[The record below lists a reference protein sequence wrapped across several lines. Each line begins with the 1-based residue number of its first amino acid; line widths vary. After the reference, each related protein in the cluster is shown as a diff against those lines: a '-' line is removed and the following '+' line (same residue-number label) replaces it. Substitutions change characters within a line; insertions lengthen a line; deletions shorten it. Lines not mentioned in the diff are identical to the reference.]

1 MKVGDRV
8 RTGVYVCGEWKGM
21 YVGVITKRINDQLVE
36 VDIGSLHGCAPW
48 KCIEVESELRMDD
61 EN

>member
-8 RTGVYVCGEWKGM
+8 RTGVYVCGEWKGS
-21 YVGVITKRINDQLVE
+21 YLGIVTQVIDSSLIE

-48 KCIEVESELRMDD
+48 KKIEQMSHCRL
-61 EN
+61 ENA